1 MPHISERFKLLIGM
15 SFELDKLRLGS
26 LFGHFQDSGPW
37 FGLGQEQHW
46 DPVLAVFLA
55 DRISYPVWED
65 QASFECVQSLL
76 QVYSEGFEV
85 GFFSG
90 SDGLYLPYGY
100 TAYYP
105 IARTSFEELKS
116 FFTTHEFDV
125 VLNMSG
131 LKYDVFLSKIS
142 EEDQKSINDMIDVNI
157 KGNINI
163 VSTCLPKMIE
173 KKYGRIISISS
184 VFSELNVPKNSI
196 YCATKAFVDRFIS
209 NANKENI
216 KYGITCNSI
225 QLGYWD
231 GGMCHRVEEKYQEM
245 AKEKIGL
252 KRWGS
257 IEELYNTVNY
267 IVDNEY
273 VCGVNLRIDGGL

>member
-1 MPHISERFKLLIGM
+1 MKKIVVFGGTGGVGQKLIPFL
-15 SFELDKLRLGS
+15 EQKYQVTVLGS
-26 LFGHFQDSGPW
+26 KNVD
-37 FGLGQEQHW
+37 
-46 DPVLAVFLA
+46 V
-55 DRISYPVWED
+55 
-65 QASFECVQSLL
+65 
-76 QVYSEGFEV
+76 
-85 GFFSG
+85 
-90 SDGLYLPYGY
+90 
-100 TAYYP
+100 
-105 IARTSFEELKS
+105 TSFEELKN
-116 FFTTHEFDV
+116 FFTDHEFDI

-131 LKYDVFLSKIS
+131 LKYDVFLSKIT
-142 EEDQKSINDMIDVNI
+142 EEDQKSINDMIAVNI

>member
-1 MPHISERFKLLIGM
+1 MKKIVVFGGTGGVGKKLISFLEQKYQVTT
-15 SFELDKLRLGS
+15 LGS
-26 LFGHFQDSGPW
+26 KDV
-37 FGLGQEQHW
+37 
-46 DPVLAVFLA
+46 DV
-55 DRISYPVWED
+55 
-65 QASFECVQSLL
+65 
-76 QVYSEGFEV
+76 
-85 GFFSG
+85 
-90 SDGLYLPYGY
+90 
-100 TAYYP
+100 
-105 IARTSFEELKS
+105 TSFKKLKN
-116 FFTTHEFDV
+116 FFAENEFDI

-131 LKYDVFLSKIS
+131 LKYDVFLSKIT

-163 VSTCLPKMIE
+163 ISTCLPKMIE
-173 KKYGRIISISS
+173 KKYGRVISISS

-196 YCATKAFVDRFIS
+196 YCATKAFVDRLVSI
-209 NANKENI
+209 ANKENI
-216 KYGITCNSI
+216 KYGITCNTI

-257 IEELYNTVNY
+257 IEELYNTINY

-273 VCGVNLRIDGGL
+273 VCGINLRIDGGI

>member
-1 MPHISERFKLLIGM
+1 MKKIVVFGGTGGVGQKLIPFL
-15 SFELDKLRLGS
+15 EQKYEVTALGS
-26 LFGHFQDSGPW
+26 KNVD
-37 FGLGQEQHW
+37 
-46 DPVLAVFLA
+46 V
-55 DRISYPVWED
+55 
-65 QASFECVQSLL
+65 
-76 QVYSEGFEV
+76 
-85 GFFSG
+85 
-90 SDGLYLPYGY
+90 
-100 TAYYP
+100 
-105 IARTSFEELKS
+105 TSFEELKN
-116 FFTTHEFDV
+116 FFAENEFDV

-131 LKYDVFLSKIS
+131 LKYDVFLSKIN
-142 EEDQKSINDMIDVNI
+142 EEDQKPINDMIEVNI

-163 VSTCLPKMIE
+163 ISTCLPKMIE
-173 KKYGRIISISS
+173 KKYGRIISVSS

-267 IVDNEY
+267 MVDNEY

>member
-1 MPHISERFKLLIGM
+1 MKKIVVFGGTGGVGQKLIPFLEQKYLVTVIG
-15 SFELDKLRLGS
+15 SKDV
-26 LFGHFQDSGPW
+26 D
-37 FGLGQEQHW
+37 
-46 DPVLAVFLA
+46 V
-55 DRISYPVWED
+55 
-65 QASFECVQSLL
+65 
-76 QVYSEGFEV
+76 
-85 GFFSG
+85 
-90 SDGLYLPYGY
+90 
-100 TAYYP
+100 
-105 IARTSFEELKS
+105 TSFEKVRD
-116 FFTTHEFDV
+116 FFAENEFDI

-131 LKYDVFLSKIS
+131 LKYDVFLSKIT

-173 KKYGRIISISS
+173 KKYGRVISISS
-184 VFSELNVPKNSI
+184 VFSELNVPKNSL
-196 YCATKAFVDRFIS
+196 YCATKAFVDRLIS
-209 NANKENI
+209 VANKENI

-252 KRWGS
+252 KRWGK

>member
-1 MPHISERFKLLIGM
+1 MKKIVVFGGTGGVGQKLIPFL
-15 SFELDKLRLGS
+15 EQKYQVTALGS
-26 LFGHFQDSGPW
+26 KNVD
-37 FGLGQEQHW
+37 
-46 DPVLAVFLA
+46 V
-55 DRISYPVWED
+55 
-65 QASFECVQSLL
+65 
-76 QVYSEGFEV
+76 
-85 GFFSG
+85 
-90 SDGLYLPYGY
+90 
-100 TAYYP
+100 
-105 IARTSFEELKS
+105 TSFKELEN
-116 FFTTHEFDV
+116 FFTNNEFDI

-142 EEDQKSINDMIDVNI
+142 EEDQKSINDMIAVNI

-184 VFSELNVPKNSI
+184 IFSELNVPKNSI

-273 VCGVNLRIDGGL
+273 ICGVNLRIDGGL